1 MISLIIWEESRK
13 TGGGEKEDGRRLAE
27 RAAAHPALFSGSTGC
42 IFFVAGE
49 LKCLFP
55 RESCDTTVLC
65 FQSVCIVFAFCGM
78 FATRRRLVF

>member
-1 MISLIIWEESRK
+1 MISLMIWEESRK

-27 RAAAHPALFSGSTGC
+27 RAAAHPAFSGSTGC